1 MKKAII
7 SVASLL
13 LVIAGSAFADVKIKT
28 KQTMSGQTTEN
39 TTYIKGKRQRTEM
52 MGGVMVTI
60 TQCDLGKDLRLAPQT
75 KTYTVSY
82 YADANGNPTT
92 PVSQSSMAAPITK
105 GGIVN
110 VTTTIKDTG
119 ERKQMFGY
127 TARHIIQ
134 TIEMESSADACYPT
148 KNKMEMDMWVI
159 DAEFGIACTNNSYS
173 SYNGGGKAGGCR
185 DKILPKTIGTAK
197 SGYPLYQKMTSFD
210 GSGKESYSMVQEV
223 VELSKTTL
231 EPSLFEAP
239 ADYREVSDASQMYAA
254 SSMSSTSGVSYNG
267 GNNSSVSYSGPS
279 LILGNQ
285 SAGNS
290 PSSLSSNIK
299 SATTQT
305 NVDQPQVGAKKEGT
319 VRVGVIVKTTAAGEG
334 IAAADLSAAVQNSL
348 GQYLKGTKVE
358 VVSIEAKL
366 AQAQVAEAQEK
377 QCNYVLLA
385 TAAHK
390 KGGGGGFGG
399 FGRMLGSVA
408 PMMGGGSIV
417 GQIATSAI
425 ITATSMSG
433 NMKSKDE
440 LSLDLK
446 LQSTA
451 DSSVALAR
459 QLKVKAKSDGEDI
472 ISAIIEQA
480 ATAILET
487 VGK

>member
-1 MKKAII
+1 MKKAILLT
-7 SVASLL
+7 ASAVLAL
-13 LVIAGSAFADVKIKT
+13 SGSAFADVKIKT
-28 KQTMSGQTTEN
+28 KQTMSGQSTEN

-52 MGGVMVTI
+52 ANGVMVSI

-92 PVSQSSMAAPITK
+92 PVSQSSSAPVTK

-110 VTTTIKDTG
+110 ITTTIKDTG

-127 TARHIIQ
+127 TARHIVQ
-134 TIEMESSADACYPT
+134 TVETESSADACYPS
-148 KNKMEMDMWVI
+148 KSKMEMDMWVI
-159 DAEFGIACTNNSYS
+159 DAEFGLACTQNYSS
-173 SYNGGGKAGGCR
+173 SYNGGKAGGGCK
-185 DKILPKTIGTAK
+185 DKIVPKTIGTAK

-210 GSGKESYSMVQEV
+210 ASGKESYSMIQEV

-231 EPSLFEAP
+231 DQALFEAP

-254 SSMSSTSGVSYNG
+254 NSVTSGVSYNG
-267 GNNSSVSYSGPS
+267 NSSNGVSYSGPS
-279 LILGNQ
+279 SVLGNQ
-285 SAGNS
+285 SAGSPQPSALNS
-290 PSSLSSNIK
+290 SIKNAATPS
-299 SATTQT
+299 
-305 NVDQPQVGAKKEGT
+305 NVEQPSVGAKKEGA

-334 IAAADLSAAVQNSL
+334 IAAADLSAAVLNSL
-348 GQYLKGTKVE
+348 GQYVKGTKVE
-358 VVSIEAKL
+358 IVPIEAKL

-377 QCNYVLLA
+377 QCNYILLA

-399 FGRMLGSVA
+399 FGKMLSSVA

-440 LSLDLK
+440 LTLDLK

-451 DSSVALAR
+451 DNSVALTK
-459 QLKVKAKSDGEDI
+459 QLKVKAKADGEDI
-472 ISAIIEQA
+472 ISSIIEQA
-480 ATAILET
+480 AQAILDT
-487 VGK
+487 IGK